1 MSLERTLILAST
13 SPYRRALLERLG
25 LSFECQGPVCDESLR
40 PELSPMDFV
49 KSLAREK
56 ALSVKRPKAL
66 VIGSDQIVE
75 IDGQILGKPG
85 DAQGAKRQ
93 LQRLAGRSHRLITAV
108 AVVDTVTQE
117 LREAVDIHVL
127 HMHDLSADEI
137 ETYVKADEPY
147 FCAGSYML
155 EKRGIALFKKIE
167 ADPET
172 ADDTAIIG
180 LPLTKT
186 LNLLRGFGFNPLNQ
200 VP

>member
-1 MSLERTLILAST
+1 MSLERTLVLAST
-13 SPYRRALLERLG
+13 SPYRRALLDRLG
-25 LSFECQGPVCDESLR
+25 LSFECQAPVCDESLR
-40 PELSPMDFV
+40 PELTPMEFV

-56 ALSVKRPKAL
+56 ALSVKRADAL

-75 IDGQILGKPG
+75 IDGHILGKPG
-85 DAQGAKRQ
+85 DAQGATRQ

-127 HMHDLSADEI
+127 HMHALSPDEI

-147 FCAGSYML
+147 FCAGAYML
-155 EKRGIALFKKIE
+155 EKRGIALFEMIE

-186 LNLLRGFGFNPLNQ
+186 LNLLRSFGFNPLS
-200 VP
+200 